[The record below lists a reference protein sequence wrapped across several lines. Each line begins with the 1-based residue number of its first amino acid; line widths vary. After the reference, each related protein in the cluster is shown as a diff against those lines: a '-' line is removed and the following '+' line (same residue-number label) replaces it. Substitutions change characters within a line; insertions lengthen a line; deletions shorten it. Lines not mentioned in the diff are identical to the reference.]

1 MKAIILAGGKG
12 KRLMSEVYD
21 LPKALRSVNGKAM
34 LDYVLESTQFC
45 DEILIVVGY
54 KKNVIIEHTKKK
66 YTYIYQNKQLGTG
79 HATLCALPALVDY
92 DGPIL
97 VAFGDMP
104 LFKKSTYKDMFEIH
118 NENKADCT
126 ILTSVISDGEPLPK
140 YGRIL
145 RNQNNEFEKVKED
158 KDCNEIEKQV
168 REVNVGV
175 LVCDSKKMFECL
187 KEVGNNNNQNEYYL
201 TELPEIM
208 KNKKYKVITHTLY
221 NSDEIYGANTIED
234 LNLVEKILKERTA
247 DD

>member
-12 KRLMSEVYD
+12 KRLMSEVHD
-21 LPKALRSVNGKAM
+21 LPKALRQVNGKAM
-34 LDYVLESTQFC
+34 LDYVLESTKFC

-54 KKNVIIEHTKKK
+54 KKNMIIEHTKKK

-79 HATLCALPALVDY
+79 HATLCALPALIDY

-104 LFKKSTYKDMFEIH
+104 LFKKSTYKDMFKIH
-118 NENKADCT
+118 NENEADCT
-126 ILTSVISDGEPLPK
+126 ILTSVIGDDESLPK

-158 KDCNEIEKQV
+158 KDCNEIEKKV

-221 NSDEIYGANTIED
+221 NSDEIYGANTIQD
-234 LNLVEKILKERTA
+234 LNFVEKILKERA
-247 DD
+247 IND